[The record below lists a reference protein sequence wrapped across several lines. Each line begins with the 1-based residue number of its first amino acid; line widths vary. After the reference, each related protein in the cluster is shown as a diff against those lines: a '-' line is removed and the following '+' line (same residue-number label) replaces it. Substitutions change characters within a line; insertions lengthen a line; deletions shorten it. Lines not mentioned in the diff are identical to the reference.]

1 LLVYCHSRK
10 CNLLGLSL
18 VIPGAGR
25 QNDTE
30 GIEMSGAPLFLFL
43 AVAMVAVFSFVSV
56 AVWADNRR
64 KEREAYYRSETV
76 KKIAES
82 QAGGGGSAIEYLREE
97 ERIAMRR
104 RREGVRLGGLITA
117 AVGAGLMVFLH
128 GMDSNEPAY
137 LMGLIPFLVGVALLG
152 YTYIMAPKDK

>member
-1 LLVYCHSRK
+1 
-10 CNLLGLSL
+10 
-18 VIPGAGR
+18 
-25 QNDTE
+25 
-30 GIEMSGAPLFLFL
+30 MSGAPLFLFL